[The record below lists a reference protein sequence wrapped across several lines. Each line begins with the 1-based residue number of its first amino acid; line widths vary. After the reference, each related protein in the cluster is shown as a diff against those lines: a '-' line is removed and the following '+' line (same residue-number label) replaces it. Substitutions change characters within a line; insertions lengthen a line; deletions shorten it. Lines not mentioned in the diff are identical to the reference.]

1 MWQKPLQYCKVIS
14 LQLIKIKEKKK
25 TDWFDLLAVQ
35 GTIRNLLKQH
45 ISKVSIIPPSAF
57 FMVQFSQPYVA
68 TGKTIPLTLWT
79 FVGRVMSP
87 LFNTLSSFVVGFLP
101 RSSHLL
107 IPWLHSSSTVIWSP
121 RRRNLSLLPPFP
133 LLFAML

>member
-1 MWQKPLQYCKVIS
+1 
-14 LQLIKIKEKKK
+14 
-25 TDWFDLLAVQ
+25 
-35 GTIRNLLKQH
+35 
-45 ISKVSIIPPSAF
+45 
-57 FMVQFSQPYVA
+57 MVQFSQPYVA

-107 IPWLHSSSTVIWSP
+107 IPWLHSSSTVILEPKKRKSITASTFSP
-121 RRRNLSLLPPFP
+121 SICHAVMGPDAMILVVSIFNLKLSLRRSFN
-133 LLFAML
+133 LLAV